1 MIALLGKGDPL
12 TDGVKDYCT
21 FVGGAMAQRGDAW
34 ELQELGW
41 EKLGWRPAL
50 RRLDALSQRWRGQWV
65 LLQYTALA
73 WSQRSFPTRFL
84 SVLRILKRNGA
95 RIGVV
100 FHDANP
106 YHGERLVDRLRRTVQ
121 THVMRKTY
129 QIADKCIFPVPLNN
143 VSWLPG
149 NPIRAAVIPVGS
161 NLPVSDL
168 RAQAPS
174 GPKTKMRVAVYAVTA
189 GNEWEV
195 EQVRHALSE
204 AKKHF
209 KEVELVMMGRGTEV
223 YGSAYVEA
231 LQGSGVNVNV
241 RGVLPAVEV
250 IQELCASDAVL
261 FARGGLASR
270 RTGAVAGIACGLAV
284 VGYSGPETGFPLTEA
299 GLETAPAYDT
309 RLLGEAL
316 VRVLTDDA
324 RRAELQE
331 RSRRAYQE
339 YFSYDKIAEQ
349 IQKAL
354 EN

>member
-1 MIALLGKGDPL
+1 MWVTRCAA
-12 TDGVKDYCT
+12 
-21 FVGGAMAQRGDAW
+21 GGATW
-34 ELQELGW
+34 EMVEVGW
-41 EKLGWRPAL
+41 EKVGWGPAL
-50 RRLDALSQRWRGQWV
+50 QRLNALSRGWRGQWV
-65 LLQYTALA
+65 LVQYTALA
-73 WSQRSFPTRFL
+73 WSRRSFPTRFL
-84 SVLRILKRNGA
+84 SVLKILKRNGA
-95 RIGVV
+95 RVGVI

-106 YHGERLVDRLRRTVQ
+106 YHGERPVDRLRRAVQ
-121 THVMRKTY
+121 THVMREIY
-129 QIADKCIFPVPLNN
+129 RIADKCIFPVPLNN

-149 NPIRAAVIPVGS
+149 NPVRAAVIPVGG

-174 GPKTKMRVAVYAVTA
+174 GQKTSMRVAVYAVTA

-209 KEVELVMMGRGTEV
+209 EEIELIMMGRGTEV
-223 YGSAYVEA
+223 YGSAYVQA
-231 LQGSGVNVNV
+231 LRGSGVTVNV
-241 RGVLPAVEV
+241 RGILPALEV
-250 IQELCASDAVL
+250 IRELCASDAVL

-270 RTGAVAGIACGLAV
+270 RTGAVAGIACGLPI
-284 VGYSGPETGFPLTEA
+284 VGFAGPETGFPLTEA

-309 RLLGEAL
+309 QLLGQAL

-324 RRAELQE
+324 RRAELQA

-349 IQKAL
+349 IQRAL

>member
-21 FVGGAMAQRGDAW
+21 FVGDAMRQRGDAW
-34 ELQELGW
+34 ELEELGW
-41 EKLGWRPAL
+41 EKSGWRPAL
-50 RRLDALSQRWRGQWV
+50 RRLGALSQSWRGQWV

-95 RIGVV
+95 RIGVI

-106 YHGERLVDRLRRTVQ
+106 YHGDRPVDRLRRAVQ

-129 QIADKCIFPVPLNN
+129 RIADKCIFTVPLDN
-143 VSWLPG
+143 VTWLPE
-149 NPIRAAVIPVGS
+149 NPTRGVLIPVGA
-161 NLPVSDL
+161 NLPPSEL
-168 RAQAPS
+168 RAPAPS

-209 KEVELVMMGRGTEV
+209 EEIELVMMGRGTEI
-223 YGSAYVEA
+223 YGSAFIQA
-231 LQGSGVNVNV
+231 LRGSGVKVNV
-241 RGVLPAVEV
+241 RGILPALEV
-250 IQELCASDAVL
+250 IRELCASDAVL

-284 VGYSGPETGFPLTEA
+284 VGYAGPETGFPLTEA